1 MPNPLTMGVR
11 HGTTPTEPH
20 SATWSSLAVVDED
33 ERKSMRIVGLEEHFA
48 TRAVIDAWL
57 ERDPGRPDPAI
68 TASTHGIPAE
78 RLLDLTQERLAKM
91 DEAGVDVQVLSLT
104 TPGLHNLPPEK
115 AIDLQRV
122 TNDLIAA
129 TLRSHPDR
137 FQGFATLATPAP
149 GQAARELERAVNELG
164 LNGAMLFGRTGDRNL
179 DHPDFWPILEMAAS
193 LRAPLYLHPQTPPA
207 NVREHYYNG
216 LGAEVSDAL
225 ATHGLG
231 WHYEAGVQ
239 LLRLILA
246 GVFDRLPDLQI
257 IVGHW
262 GEVVLFYLDRI
273 DQLAAVAK
281 LQRKPS
287 DYVRS
292 NVLVTPGGIFSHR
305 YLRWTVE
312 VIGAD
317 RILFAT
323 DYPFVPVEPGGAR
336 RFLDEADLGP
346 AEREGIASGNWDRI
360 CAGIRR

>member
-1 MPNPLTMGVR
+1 MSPC
-11 HGTTPTEPH
+11 
-20 SATWSSLAVVDED
+20 AVADED
-33 ERKSMRIVGLEEHFA
+33 GRKSMRIVGLEEHFA
-48 TRAVIDAWL
+48 TRSVIDAWL
-57 ERDPGRPDPAI
+57 ERDPGRSDPAI
-68 TASTHGIPAE
+68 SASTLGVPAA
-78 RLLDLTQERLAKM
+78 RLLDLAQDRLTAM
-91 DEAGVDVQVLSLT
+91 NEAGVDVQVLSLT
-104 TPGLHNLPPEK
+104 TPGLHDLPAEQ
-115 AIDLQRV
+115 AVDLQRA
-122 TNDLIAA
+122 TNDLIAQ
-129 TLRSHPDR
+129 TVRSQPDR

-149 GQAARELERAVNELG
+149 GQAARELERAVTELG

-193 LRAPLYLHPQTPPA
+193 LRAPLYLHPQTPPSP
-207 NVREHYYNG
+207 VRAACYDG
-216 LGAEVSDAL
+216 LGADISGAL
-225 ATHGLG
+225 ATHGIG
-231 WHYEAGVQ
+231 WHYEAGLQ

-305 YLRWTVE
+305 YLRWTIE

>member
-1 MPNPLTMGVR
+1 MGVR
-11 HGTTPTEPH
+11 REPTR
-20 SATWSSLAVVDED
+20 T
-33 ERKSMRIVGLEEHFA
+33 ERKSAIRPPFAAVVEDGRKPVRIIGLEEHFA

-57 ERDPGRPDPAI
+57 ERDPGRSDPAI
-68 TASTHGIPAE
+68 SASTHGVPAV
-78 RLLDLTQERLAKM
+78 RLLDLARDRLAAM
-91 DEAGVDVQVLSLT
+91 DEVGIDMQVLSLT
-104 TPGLHNLPPEK
+104 TPGLHDLP
-115 AIDLQRV
+115 AAQAVDLQHA

-129 TLRSHPDR
+129 TVCSHPDR

-149 GQAARELERAVNELG
+149 RQAARELERAVTELG

-179 DHPDFWPILEMAAS
+179 DHPDFWPILETAAA
-193 LRAPLYLHPQTPPA
+193 LRAPLYLHPQTPPS
-207 NVREHYYNG
+207 NVRAAYYDG
-216 LGAEVSDAL
+216 LGAEVSGAL

-231 WHYEAGVQ
+231 WHYDAGIQ

-262 GEVVLFYLDRI
+262 GEVMLFYLDRI

-292 NVLVTPGGIFSHR
+292 NVLVTPGEIFSHR
-305 YLRWTVE
+305 YLRWAVE

-336 RFLDEADLGP
+336 RFLNDADLTQP
-346 AEREGIASGNWDRI
+346 EREGIASGNWDRI

>member
-1 MPNPLTMGVR
+1 
-11 HGTTPTEPH
+11 
-20 SATWSSLAVVDED
+20 
-33 ERKSMRIVGLEEHFA
+33 MRIIGLEEHFA
-48 TRAVIDAWL
+48 TREVIDAWL
-57 ERDPGRPDPAI
+57 AGDSGRSDPAMG
-68 TASTHGIPAE
+68 ASTHGEPAA
-78 RLLDLTQERLAKM
+78 RLLDLAQDRLAAM

-104 TPGLHNLPPEK
+104 TPGLHDLPAEQ
-115 AIDLQRV
+115 AVDLQRA
-122 TNDLIAA
+122 TNNLIAA
-129 TLRSHPDR
+129 TVRSRPDR

-149 GQAARELERAVNELG
+149 RQAARELERAVTELG

-193 LRAPLYLHPQTPPA
+193 LRAPLYIHPQTPPSS
-207 NVREHYYNG
+207 VRAAYYDG
-216 LGAEVSDAL
+216 FGAEVSGAL
-225 ATHGLG
+225 ATHGIG
-231 WHYEAGVQ
+231 WHYEAGIQ

-273 DQLAAVAK
+273 DQLAADAK

-287 DYVRS
+287 EYVRS
-292 NVLVTPGGIFSHR
+292 NVLITPGGIFSQR
-305 YLRWTVE
+305 YLRWTIEAV
-312 VIGAD
+312 GAD

-336 RFLDEADLGP
+336 RFLDEADLGLT
-346 AEREGIASGNWDRI
+346 EREGLASGNWDRI

>member
-1 MPNPLTMGVR
+1 
-11 HGTTPTEPH
+11 
-20 SATWSSLAVVDED
+20 
-33 ERKSMRIVGLEEHFA
+33 MRIIGLEEHFA
-48 TRAVIDAWL
+48 THEVIDAWL
-57 ERDPGRPDPAI
+57 ARDTGRSDPAI
-68 TASTHGIPAE
+68 GTSTHGETAA
-78 RLLDLTQERLAKM
+78 RLLDLAQERLAAM
-91 DEAGVDVQVLSLT
+91 DEAGIDVQVLSLT
-104 TPGLHNLPPEK
+104 TPGLHDLLVDQ
-115 AIDLQRV
+115 AVDLQRA

-129 TLRSHPDR
+129 TVRAHPDR
-137 FQGFATLATPAP
+137 FQGFATLATPTP
-149 GQAARELERAVNELG
+149 RQAARELDRAVTELG

-179 DHPDFWPILEMAAS
+179 DHPDFRPILEVAAS
-193 LRAPLYLHPQTPPA
+193 LRAPLYLHPQTPPS
-207 NVREHYYNG
+207 NVRAAYYDG
-216 LGAEVSDAL
+216 LGADIDGAL
-225 ATHGLG
+225 ATHGIG
-231 WHYEAGVQ
+231 WHYEAGIQ

-287 DYVRS
+287 EYVRS
-292 NVLVTPGGIFSHR
+292 NVLITPGGIFSQR

-312 VIGAD
+312 AVGAD

-323 DYPFVPVEPGGAR
+323 DYPFVPVGQGGAR

-346 AEREGIASGNWDRI
+346 AERKGIASGNWDRI